1 MTYTE
6 RELPLKDIE
15 PNTGQIEGVPANPRQ
30 IDKGRLELLK
40 KSITDNPE
48 MLWLRELIVYAHKP
62 SRKYVII
69 GGNMRYRALRE
80 LGYKIVRC
88 KVIEEATPDQL
99 RAYTIKDNGGFGE
112 WDFDLLAN
120 EWDIAELA
128 DWGVDVWRAA
138 DSDDIDLDV
147 KTRTV
152 NEMVEECGDFI
163 QVSFIFDKERGETV
177 KAFVKEFGKE
187 PITDKIIE
195 VCQNAEVK

>member
-1 MTYTE
+1 MTYTQ

-15 PNTGQIEGVPANPRQ
+15 PNTGQIEGLPANPRQ
-30 IDKGRLELLK
+30 INKDRLELLK
-40 KSITDNPE
+40 KSINENPE
-48 MLWLRELIVYAHKP
+48 MLQLRELIVYAHQP
-62 SRKYVII
+62 SGKYVII
-69 GGNMRYRALRE
+69 GGNMRYRALKA
-80 LGYKIVRC
+80 LKYKTAVC
-88 KVIEEATPDQL
+88 KVIEDATPEQL
-99 RAYTIKDNGGFGE
+99 RAYTIKDNSGFGD
-112 WDFDLLAN
+112 WDFDALAN

-128 DWGVDVWRAA
+128 DWGVDVPQL
-138 DSDDIDLDV
+138 DLDV